1 MKIISSYW
9 ASKNEEEISENAFS
23 EHVKKFELKTV
34 FIGFKQIK
42 NFKIEIENGRM
53 ILRYALVKNASLKYY
68 CNLLNHSIALNEETA
83 VFLQDKNWIDYKNQI
98 LNEETKNL
106 LKWKQ

>member
-1 MKIISSYW
+1 M
-9 ASKNEEEISENAFS
+9 

-42 NFKIEIENGRM
+42 NFKIEIENERM

-68 CNLLNHSIALNEETA
+68 CNFLNHSIAVNKETI
-83 VFLQDKNWIDYKNQI
+83 VFLQDKNYQDFKNRILTKETINI
-98 LNEETKNL
+98 LN
-106 LKWKQ
+106 

>member
-1 MKIISSYW
+1 MQIISSYW
-9 ASKNEEEISENAFS
+9 SNKKEQEISENAFL

-42 NFKIEIENGRM
+42 NFKIEIENERM

-68 CNLLNHSIALNEETA
+68 CNFLNHSIAVNKETI
-83 VFLQDKNWIDYKNQI
+83 VFLQDKNWLDYDNKIIN
-98 LNEETKNL
+98 NETKNL
-106 LKWKQ
+106 FN

>member
-1 MKIISSYW
+1 MNIIASYW
-9 ASKNEEEISENAFS
+9 SDKKAQEISENLFS

-42 NFKIEIENGRM
+42 NFKIETENGRM

-68 CNLLNHSIALNEETA
+68 ASLLNHSMAVNKETV

-98 LNEETKNL
+98 INEETLNL
-106 LKWKQ
+106 LKR

>member
-1 MKIISSYW
+1 MQIISSYW
-9 ASKNEEEISENAFS
+9 SNKKEQEISENAFL

-42 NFKIEIENGRM
+42 NFKIEIENERM

-68 CNLLNHSIALNEETA
+68 CNFLNHSIAVNKETI
-83 VFLQDKNWIDYKNQI
+83 VFLQDKNWLDYDNKIINK
-98 LNEETKNL
+98 ETKTLFN
-106 LKWKQ
+106 

>member
-1 MKIISSYW
+1 MQIIKSYW
-9 ASKNEEEISENAFS
+9 GNKREQEISENMFFN
-23 EHVKKFELKTV
+23 HINKFELKTV

-42 NFKIEIENGRM
+42 NFKIEIEKDRM

-68 CNLLNHSIALNEETA
+68 VNLLNHSMVVNNETV

-98 LNEETKNL
+98 LNRETLNL
-106 LKWKQ
+106 LN

>member
-1 MKIISSYW
+1 MEIISSYW
-9 ASKNEEEISENAFS
+9 SNKSEQEISENAFL

-68 CNLLNHSIALNEETA
+68 CNFLNHSIAVNKETI
-83 VFLQDKNWIDYKNQI
+83 VFLQDKNWIDFKNQI
-98 LNEETKNL
+98 LNKETLNL
-106 LKWKQ
+106 LN